1 MKLKILLFMAIA
13 LVITQNALS
22 QNAYYSSISIV
33 DLKIIEGE
41 NSNNELK
48 IYPRT
53 ASQYKKLAEAMSP
66 FLSDSINNL
75 FKTDSSY
82 NQFKRR
88 FKSLSF
94 EGIIDNPFFIISSTV
109 ESSDESFTSLD
120 FSKPKSLISSIG
132 GLDVTNYAD
141 GIAKFL
147 VNRTK
152 AELNTYFFAGFQEK
166 MKESPE
172 LQYLFPNTAGL
183 LNVIGDEIYQYN
195 TYINSLRN
203 AFELDLTNIY
213 SNFRRLINTPDYKKA
228 ISKVEHLNYFLQ
240 SGFYIVDQLKSKV
253 HPAEI
258 IHNWDIDPE
267 KDTLGIT
274 INSSLKLLDIYSQSL
289 KSKDSA
295 KYWVSPNELKLLL
308 DEKTFRIY
316 LGLTYIQHKNE
327 ALQFNN
333 KNLTYG
339 ELMKNLASTLD
350 SLDQYKTLLNKMI
363 SKADEIELE
372 LNKLSAKNEDKPDS
386 KDIYN
391 FINSSIDFI
400 ELSGDISELPYI
412 DIDFNKVQFD
422 KYIWI
427 SRNCS
432 NIYQNVN
439 SEKYGLAIANLT
451 LLIDTVFTKKM
462 AVTFAENKYSLVKN
476 LSDEAKD
483 ELIKTEKDRIG
494 NFKNLTLKY
503 GTFMASVTEA
513 ETSEE
518 VASAIESVAMPVGSF
533 RVKRTSQF
541 NMALNGYLG
550 GFAGYEYIPALKSNS
565 TKPNLALS
573 APVGISFS
581 WTGKNCNEVKSQK
594 QSFGFFVSLIDVGA
608 IASYR
613 FGDDSTA
620 IASTIQLKDIV
631 SPGFSLVWNVRNA
644 PISIM
649 AGAQMGPVLRKVYA
663 TDIVKEDNIYVRY
676 GLSVVV
682 DIPILNLS
690 NKKD

>member
-1 MKLKILLFMAIA
+1 MKNLILSVTLFVTCLISYTQNPYYDAIEMTKLKPTFDKG
-13 LVITQNALS
+13 QNL
-22 QNAYYSSISIV
+22 YV
-33 DLKIIEGE
+33 FD
-41 NSNNELK
+41 
-48 IYPRT
+48 
-53 ASQYKKLAEAMSP
+53 
-66 FLSDSINNL
+66 
-75 FKTDSSY
+75 KTDTL
-82 NQFKRR
+82 
-88 FKSLSF
+88 SLEEILIPYF
-94 EGIIDNPFFIISSTV
+94 DGPVIIADESENPFFEYPSTRGQSSKDVLSGISSKV
-109 ESSDESFTSLD
+109 FN
-120 FSKPKSLISSIG
+120 SIG

-166 MKESPE
+166 INESPE
-172 LQYLFPNTAGL
+172 LKYLFPNTSGL

-213 SNFRRLINTPDYKKA
+213 SNFRKLINTPDYKKA
-228 ISKVEHLNYFLQ
+228 ISKVDHLNYFLQ
-240 SGFYIVDQLKSKV
+240 SGFYIVDQLNSKV

-258 IHNWDIDPE
+258 VHNWDIDPE

-289 KSKDSA
+289 KSKESD
-295 KYWVSPNELKLLL
+295 KYWVSPNELKLLM

-327 ALQFNN
+327 ALQFND

-339 ELMKNLASTLD
+339 ELMEDLASTLD
-350 SLDQYKTLLNKMI
+350 SLDQYKKLLNKMI
-363 SKADEIELE
+363 TKANEIDLD
-372 LNKLSAKNEDKPDS
+372 LKKLSAKNDDKPNS
-386 KDIYN
+386 RDIYN

-400 ELSGDISELPYI
+400 DLCGGITELPYI

-432 NIYQNVN
+432 NIYQNVS
-439 SEKYGLAIANLT
+439 SEKYGLAVANLT

-462 AVTFAENKYSLVKN
+462 AVTFAENKYGLVSENSSDSLKKLVC
-476 LSDEAKD
+476 S
-483 ELIKTEKDRIG
+483 EKQRLG

-513 ETSEE
+513 KTSEE

-565 TKPNLALS
+565 TKPNIALS

-581 WTGKNCNEVKSQK
+581 WTGKNCKEVNSQK

-631 SPGFSLVWNVRNA
+631 SPGFSVVWNIRNA

-649 AGAQMGPVLRKVYA
+649 AGAQMGPILRKVYA
-663 TDIVKEDNIYVRY
+663 DDVVKEDNIYIRY

-682 DIPILNLS
+682 DIPIINLY